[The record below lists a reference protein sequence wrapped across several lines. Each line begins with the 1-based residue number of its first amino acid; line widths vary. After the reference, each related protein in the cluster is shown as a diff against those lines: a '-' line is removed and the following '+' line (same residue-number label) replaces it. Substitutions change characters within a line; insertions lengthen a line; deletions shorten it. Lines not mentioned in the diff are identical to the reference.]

1 MSVCSPNAG
10 KYAPEKLR
18 IWKIFTQYKQ
28 IKSKIYVVWKVKQTE
43 KTMESPER
51 VNITDSRITLA
62 VFRAVDGNRDR
73 LIAIEGQSC

>member
-28 IKSKIYVVWKVKQTE
+28 IKSKIYVV
-43 KTMESPER
+43 
-51 VNITDSRITLA
+51 
-62 VFRAVDGNRDR
+62 
-73 LIAIEGQSC
+73 